1 MEDIKDII
9 KVLAFII
16 IVLGGLMLSA
26 CAGKGWSIMGY
37 DIVPT
42 EPGTFITIIDAD
54 SIQHIYKELNFDGFD
69 YCLEHWEYE
78 TVHKIENE

>member
-26 CAGKGWSIMGY
+26 CYQGWSIMGY
-37 DIVPT
+37 EIVPT
-42 EPGTFITIIDAD
+42 DVSDFITIVDAD
-54 SIQHIYKELNFDGFD
+54 SVTHIYRELNFDGQD
-69 YCLEHWEYE
+69 YCLEHWDFE
-78 TVHKIENE
+78 TVHKLENE